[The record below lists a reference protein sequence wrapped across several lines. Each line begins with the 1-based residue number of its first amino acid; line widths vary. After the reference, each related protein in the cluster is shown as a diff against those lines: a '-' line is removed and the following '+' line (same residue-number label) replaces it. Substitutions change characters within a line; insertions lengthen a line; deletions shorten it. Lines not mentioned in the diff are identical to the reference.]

1 MCSFT
6 GVQGVWKEAYH
17 SQSLS
22 QSHQVQAT
30 AVSVLLLA
38 IILSIYCWKCEE
50 NVEAE
55 LKIDV
60 KM

>member
-1 MCSFT
+1 MYGGLSPSKT
-6 GVQGVWKEAYH
+6 YSK
-17 SQSLS
+17 LS
-22 QSHQVQAT
+22 QSHQVKAT
-30 AVSVLLLA
+30 DVSALLPV
-38 IILSIYCWKCEE
+38 IILGIYCWKCEE